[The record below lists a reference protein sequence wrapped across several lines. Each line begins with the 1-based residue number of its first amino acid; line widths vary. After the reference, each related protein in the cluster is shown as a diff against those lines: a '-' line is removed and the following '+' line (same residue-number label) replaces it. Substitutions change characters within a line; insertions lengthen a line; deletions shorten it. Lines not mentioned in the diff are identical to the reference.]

1 MEIFAKL
8 GIDWRLLVAQGVNF
22 AILLLLLKRF
32 AYRPM
37 LTFLEERAKRI
48 EQGLDDAK
56 EAKKTLQTMKEQEAD
71 MLHKAQ
77 AQAKQIIEEA
87 RQEGKLQ
94 GEQLHQKAKADA
106 EAMMEQAKQSLLL
119 EKEALM
125 REARTE
131 IAEVVLLATEKVLMN
146 RLQENAPLSHEN

>member
-8 GIDWRLLVAQGVNF
+8 GIDWKLLVAQGVNF
-22 AILLLLLKRF
+22 IILLFLLKRF

-37 LTFLEERAKRI
+37 LTFLEERVARI
-48 EQGLDDAK
+48 DKGLKDAEEAK
-56 EAKKTLQTMKEQEAD
+56 ETLRTMKRQEAD
-71 MLHKAQ
+71 ILRKAQ
-77 AQAKQIIEEA
+77 MTAKQLIEEA

-94 GEQLHQKAKADA
+94 GEQLRQKAKADV

-119 EKEALM
+119 EKESLM

-146 RLQENAPLSHEN
+146 RSQENAPLSHEN